1 MKIKRK
7 NQKGGS
13 TPSPSIRILT
23 DYRGLN
29 LNNIDITTI
38 PVRATLSNIELPQ
51 QSEIL
56 SEIQTQ
62 QNDIQDIEK
71 NIETQKTKTKTKV
84 TKEGINKLAQLDE
97 ELENN
102 IRKLEIFLRDNI
114 NKIKKGLNVDMNYNS
129 RKDVSAFIGQDK
141 IFPFYSFYLIMIKLN
156 LMMKM

>member
-7 NQKGGS
+7 NQKGSS

-102 IRKLEIFLRDNI
+102 IRKLEIF
-114 NKIKKGLNVDMNYNS
+114 
-129 RKDVSAFIGQDK
+129 
-141 IFPFYSFYLIMIKLN
+141 
-156 LMMKM
+156 